1 MRSRSSETEDG
12 AVGAQTSTSGADS
25 CNDGIPTTN
34 ACSVSDA
41 ISLRGEYSM
50 LMLEPRTYVDVF
62 RRTPHVFIYV
72 FIYVTNSRVSD
83 LEKSKDETE
92 GSGSSN

>member
-12 AVGAQTSTSGADS
+12 AVGAQTSTSEADN
-25 CNDGIPTTN
+25 CNDGTPTTN
-34 ACSVSDA
+34 SCSVSDA
-41 ISLRGEYSM
+41 ISLRGEYSSYYTSAQV
-50 LMLEPRTYVDVF
+50 LMLEHRTYVYVF

-83 LEKSKDETE
+83 L
-92 GSGSSN
+92 